1 MNQINGGGINSGS
14 ICADA
19 DWPTAPPKLTQKGI
33 SVWTTHILASVFSV
47 YLKLKYY
54 HTVCMY
60 QSEKEI
66 GSL

>member
-1 MNQINGGGINSGS
+1 MNQIMNGGANTRS

-19 DWPTAPPKLTQKGI
+19 DWPTAPPRHSQKGNSI
-33 SVWTTHILASVFSV
+33 WTTRILASVFSV
-47 YLKLKYY
+47 FLELKSYLM
-54 HTVCMY
+54 VCMY